1 MYQDL
6 QQLFDKLKKSKFRSQ
21 FRLKGDDRLYAEC
34 RTKEIL
40 GGQALDIIQKRLSPE
55 NPSNDGKQTPMRGHP
70 VFVAQHA
77 TGCCCRSCLSKWH
90 GIPQK
95 KKLSEKE
102 EQYIVSVILAW
113 IQRDLQKPAP
123 IVKLKKG
130 ETGFLL

>member
-1 MYQDL
+1 MYRDL
-6 QQLFDKLKKSKFRSQ
+6 QQLFDKLEKSSFRSR

-34 RTKEIL
+34 RTKELL
-40 GGQALDIIQKRLSPE
+40 GQQALDIIQKRLSPE
-55 NPSNDGKQTPMRGHP
+55 EPPKDGKQTPMKGHP

-77 TGCCCRSCLSKWH
+77 TGCCCRSCLNKWH

-95 KKLSEKE
+95 KKLSETE
-102 EQYIVSVILAW
+102 EKYIVSVILAW